1 MQFYLNIFYV
11 PPFPFTIWYVLC
23 APWPGRRMDS
33 PRGFARK
40 ANWGGFPQF
49 IPNIMDST
57 RNGLDPSESREI
69 NNIVDRLKK
78 QGLFDKFRKEC
89 LADVDTK
96 VPYNNNRIQ
105 HVQYTPNWFLTLC
118 LCQTLTLWVCHPLGL
133 PATGP

>member
-1 MQFYLNIFYV
+1 
-11 PPFPFTIWYVLC
+11 
-23 APWPGRRMDS
+23 
-33 PRGFARK
+33 
-40 ANWGGFPQF
+40 
-49 IPNIMDST
+49 MDST

-105 HVQYTPNWFLTLC
+105 HVQ
-118 LCQTLTLWVCHPLGL
+118 
-133 PATGP
+133 